1 MSHNQTIFTRFMIV
15 VPRQAKADPDHYGS
29 PIDRRQTLGRQRWQA
44 AQVAP
49 KQHPGAGRGPANAG
63 SSSKT
68 AFVIL
73 MGLSHSIPDMGL
85 PMRWP
90 SG

>member
-1 MSHNQTIFTRFMIV
+1 MSHNQTIFAHFMIAL
-15 VPRQAKADPDHYGS
+15 PRQVKADPDHYGS

-44 AQVAP
+44 AQGAP
-49 KQHPGAGRGPANAG
+49 KQHPGAGRGPVNVP
-63 SSSKT
+63 SSRT

-73 MGLSHSIPDMGL
+73 MGLSHSVPDTGL
-85 PMRWP
+85 AMRWP